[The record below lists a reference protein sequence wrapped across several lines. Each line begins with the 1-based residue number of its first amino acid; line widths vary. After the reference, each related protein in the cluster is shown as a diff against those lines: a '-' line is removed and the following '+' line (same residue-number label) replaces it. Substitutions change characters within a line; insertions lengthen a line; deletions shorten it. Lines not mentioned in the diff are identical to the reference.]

1 MRVFDLT
8 IRQTTGILLRLCR
21 LGAVKGR
28 AHSARHDIGVHT
40 GRCHRNPL
48 EVAHDAFSGSRN
60 GLRIRLQALGRT
72 KDPRKVA
79 LLWCPLEGSKE
90 DIKVSWPLARLQAL

>member
-1 MRVFDLT
+1 VRVFDLT

-40 GRCHRNPL
+40 GQCHRN
-48 EVAHDAFSGSRN
+48 ACSGSLLSMDENHVLMVAEVFRHD
-60 GLRIRLQALGRT
+60 QALA
-72 KDPRKVA
+72 RK
-79 LLWCPLEGSKE
+79 PGS
-90 DIKVSWPLARLQAL
+90 WTT